1 MMVTVKFYA
10 TIKNVTRTPEVS
22 IEMER
27 GTIGDVLSILAD
39 RYGKDFRE
47 IVFNKNG
54 QLSRNTKILLNGTYI
69 DYIDGLDSSA
79 SDGDTIYLFPAIGG
93 G

>member
-10 TIKNVTRTPEVS
+10 TIKEVTGTPEVS
-22 IEMER
+22 VEMEW
-27 GTIGDVLSILAD
+27 GTISDVLNILAD

-54 QLSRNTKILLNGTYI
+54 QLSGNTKILLNGTYI
-69 DYIDGLDSSA
+69 DYIDGLDSSV
-79 SDGDTIYLFPAIGG
+79 SDGDAIYLFPAIGG

>member
-1 MMVTVKFYA
+1 MVTVKFYA
-10 TIKNVTRTPEVS
+10 TIKDVTRIPEVS
-22 IEMER
+22 IEMEW
-27 GTIGDVLSILAD
+27 GTISDVLNILAD

-54 QLSRNTKILLNGTYI
+54 QLSGNTKILLNGTYI
-69 DYIDGLDSSA
+69 DYIDGLDSSV

>member
-47 IVFNKNG
+47 TVFNKNG
-54 QLSRNTKILLNGTYI
+54 QLSRNTKMLLNGTYI